1 MQIILPQ
8 LYNIFVFR
16 LHLEVRAD
24 MENRTLITYDAH
36 IDGIIGL
43 RKALDCRY
51 LSLTGNAQ
59 GDLPQAPTHRE
70 AGLLKTESLFLPSMD
85 IAKYHS
91 APHPSIYRSHLR
103 PAFGRFGHH

>member
-8 LYNIFVFR
+8 LYNIFVFG

-24 MENRTLITYDAH
+24 MEDRTLITCDAH
-36 IDGIIGL
+36 VDGIIGL
-43 RKALDCRY
+43 RKASDCRF

-70 AGLLKTESLFLPSMD
+70 AGLLKTESLFPPSVD

-91 APHPSIYRSHLR
+91 APHPSICRSRLR
-103 PAFGRFGHH
+103 PAFDRFGHH